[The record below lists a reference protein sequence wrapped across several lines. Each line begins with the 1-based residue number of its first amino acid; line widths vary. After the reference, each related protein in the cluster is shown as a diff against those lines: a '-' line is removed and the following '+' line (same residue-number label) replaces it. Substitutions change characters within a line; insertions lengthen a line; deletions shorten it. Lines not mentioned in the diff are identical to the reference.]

1 MILFGGLAVALSG
14 CPDGGGTI
22 TAPKLDPAA
31 AAAAAVQEYDSDSD
45 GFIDKTE
52 AKASV
57 LDPAAGWDAD
67 GDKKISEDEIRERLD
82 RYEKLS
88 PGIQSMTCTVRYR
101 GRPLADADVV
111 FEPEAFL
118 GGAVEVGTGTT
129 DIEGVAEM
137 VAQEVVKNNPTHRG
151 IRASLYKVRITHPE
165 VELPAKYNDE
175 TTLFFELSP
184 MDMID
189 PPVFTLK

>member
-1 MILFGGLAVALSG
+1 MAIALSG
-14 CPDGGGTI
+14 CPEGGGTI
-22 TAPKLDPAA
+22 SAPKLNPAA
-31 AAAAAVQEYDSDSD
+31 AAANAIAEYDANSD
-45 GFIDKTE
+45 GLIDKTE

-57 LDPAAGWDAD
+57 LDPTKGWDAD

-88 PGIQSMTCTVRYR
+88 PGIQSMTCTVFYR
-101 GRPLADADVV
+101 GRPLPDADVV

-129 DIEGVAEM
+129 DLEGVAEM
-137 VAQEVVKNNPTHRG
+137 VAEEVVKNNPTHRG

-165 VELPAKYNDE
+165 VDLPAKYNDE

-189 PPVFTLK
+189 PPRFSLK